1 MKVQA
6 FGHYPQG
13 EIFWFVGISRQTR
26 KNSLGALS
34 VSVVRKS
41 ERNFTAMP
49 IDFSKIPSP
58 CYVIDELLLRN
69 NLALIKQVKEA
80 AKIDVLVAFKAFS
93 NWGVFPIFK
102 EYGFGASA
110 SSVNEARLAFEE
122 LGVKA
127 HTYSPAY
134 EDKSIA
140 DILKYSSH
148 ISFNSINQLQK
159 YMKVA
164 NQTGVSI
171 GLRVNPEFSDSL
183 YDIYNPCV
191 PGSRFGITAEQ
202 LGHGAPR
209 EVEGFH
215 FHTLFEADSFAL
227 ERVLVVF
234 VEKFG
239 KFFSQLKWVNMGG
252 GHLITRKDYD
262 VHHLI
267 KLLVDFKSNYD
278 VDVILEPGSA
288 FTYQTGYLVSTI
300 LDIVENRGIKTAILD
315 VSFTCHMPDCLEMPY
330 KPVILGAT
338 DERIGKPT
346 YRMGGISCLAGDYM
360 GNWSFD
366 KELKPGDKIIFDD
379 MIHYTTVKT
388 TMFNGVSHPS
398 IGIWSEKSGFRLI
411 REFNYQDYKNRLS

>member
-1 MKVQA
+1 
-6 FGHYPQG
+6 
-13 EIFWFVGISRQTR
+13 
-26 KNSLGALS
+26 
-34 VSVVRKS
+34 
-41 ERNFTAMP
+41 MP
-49 IDFSKIPSP
+49 IDFSKIQTP

-69 NLALIKQVKEA
+69 NLELIKQVKEA
-80 AKIDVLVAFKAFS
+80 AAVDILVSFKAFS

-110 SSVNEARLAFEE
+110 SSMNEARLAFEE

-127 HTYSPAY
+127 HTYSPAF
-134 EDKSIA
+134 EEKTIA

-159 YMKVA
+159 YFKIA
-164 NQTGVSI
+164 SKKGVSI
-171 GLRVNPEFSDSL
+171 GLRVNPEFSDSP
-183 YDIYNPCV
+183 YDIYNPCK
-191 PGSRFGITAEQ
+191 PGSRFGMTAEQ
-202 LGHGAPR
+202 LGDAVPQGA
-209 EVEGFH
+209 EGFH
-215 FHTLFEADSFAL
+215 FHSLFEADSFAL
-227 ERVLVVF
+227 EKLLNVF
-234 VEKFG
+234 LNKFG
-239 KFFSQLKWVNMGG
+239 KFLPKLKWVNMGG
-252 GHLITRKDYD
+252 GHLITKRDYD
-262 VHHLI
+262 IHHLVKI
-267 KLLVDFKSNYD
+267 LTGFKHNCG
-278 VDVILEPGSA
+278 VEIILEPGSA

-300 LDIVENRGIKTAILD
+300 LDIVENNGIKTAILD

-338 DERIGKPT
+338 DEMPGKPT

-398 IGIWSEKSGFRLI
+398 IGIWNEKSGFRLI
-411 REFNYQDYKNRLS
+411 KEFNYQDYKNRLS